1 MISDE
6 KLAAYIDG
14 MLSAEES
21 IGIESYMDIDTQ
33 EVLNVA
39 SKAVNQGKSSHRSI
53 LPKWEHIYGGMS
65 IFENYAAPLA
75 MAGFLGEEKETDDDT
90 EGSNEETG
98 DDGEDKQ

>member
-21 IGIESYMDIDTQ
+21 IGIESCIDIDTQ

-39 SKAVNQGKSSHRSI
+39 SMAVNQGKTSHRSI
-53 LPKWEHIYGGMS
+53 LPKWKHTYGGMP

-75 MAGFLGEEKETDDDT
+75 MAGFLGEETETDDDT
-90 EGSNEETG
+90 EGLNEG
-98 DDGEDKQ
+98 KVDDGEYKQ